1 MSIIDNRNVKYK
13 PPRVSGTISENDVA
27 LPISMSHLKL
37 LTISLQSENFV
48 TCRGIPYLWTTNF
61 KLASLITSS
70 VKEAASSLSK
80 WRFPPIILFKTFFF
94 LTVVQ

>member
-13 PPRVSGTISENDVA
+13 PPRVSGTVSENDVA

-48 TCRGIPYLWTTNF
+48 TCRGIPYLWTNQ
-61 KLASLITSS
+61 SQVS
-70 VKEAASSLSK
+70 
-80 WRFPPIILFKTFFF
+80 
-94 LTVVQ
+94 